1 MSSLWA
7 WAATVRRSS
16 PRRGA
21 HAGFALARASL
32 TSVSTWSAGDG
43 GGAART
49 WDCVVG
55 GAVVVV
61 AAAWVVGG
69 VDGGASADVVVAALE
84 GGLDSELPSDSV
96 ADDGDDGAVALVDT
110 PGGPAS
116 PAVGEPDA
124 RSLVSTRSPVA
135 ASVTAAAAIGT
146 RHAAASTARRRRS
159 DGGGASRYERPP
171 AMGCTVPSAPPTV
184 RFLPPRCPVTR
195 LHDRRPSGQ
204 RPDRLDR

>member
-7 WAATVRRSS
+7 WAATARRSS
-16 PRRGA
+16 ARRGA
-21 HAGFALARASL
+21 HAGFALARTSL
-32 TSVSTWSAGDG
+32 TSV
-43 GGAART
+43 RT

-96 ADDGDDGAVALVDT
+96 ADDGDDGAIALVDM

-184 RFLPPRCPVTR
+184 RFLQATW
-195 LHDRRPSGQ
+195 SGD
-204 RPDRLDR
+204 PAS

>member
-1 MSSLWA
+1 MSSLWP
-7 WAATVRRSS
+7 WAATARRSS
-16 PRRGA
+16 ARRGA
-21 HAGFALARASL
+21 HAGAALALASL
-32 TSVSTWSAGDG
+32 TSVSTSSAGDGG

-49 WDCVVG
+49 WDSVVG

-61 AAAWVVGG
+61 AARVVGG
-69 VDGGASADVVVAALE
+69 VDGVAAVVVVAALE
-84 GGLDSELPSDSV
+84 GGLDSEVPSDSV
-96 ADDGDDGAVALVDT
+96 ADDGDDGVPAVAEP
-110 PGGPAS
+110 PGRPES
-116 PAVGEPDA
+116 PPVGEPDA

-135 ASVTAAAAIGT
+135 ALVTAAAAIGT

-184 RFLPPRCPVTR
+184 RFLTPRCPVTR